1 MVPLK
6 PCGAA
11 HLLPDLSSHLTAHTE
26 QRKHKPNNCKPVSFA
41 FLLARALL
49 LLRKLIFFCQ
59 DIASFISPQLMK
71 TVQPAKQ
78 GCILKTNNILDDY
91 FWWKLV
97 LVIKN
102 DWRSLEKCFCQI
114 TVLLVSGDVLAKQGE
129 QCTEIFLCVLWHCP
143 SPGPKSHW
151 ASLLRS
157 SFILDMILFQKKQK
171 HKKPSSETNVIF
183 LFW

>member
-1 MVPLK
+1 MWSCSP
-6 PCGAA
+6 AA
-11 HLLPDLSSHLTAHTE
+11 RPVFSPHSTHWTEKAQAKQLQTSFLCPSSESCVASLEKTD
-26 QRKHKPNNCKPVSFA
+26 
-41 FLLARALL
+41 
-49 LLRKLIFFCQ
+49 FFCQ
-59 DIASFISPQLMK
+59 DIGPFISPQLMK

-78 GCILKTNNILDDY
+78 GYILKTNIILDDY

-114 TVLLVSGDVLAKQGE
+114 TVLLVSGDVLAKQGK

-143 SPGPKSHW
+143 SLGPKSPW
-151 ASLLRS
+151 DSAQI
-157 SFILDMILFQKKQK
+157 FIYSWHDFDYKKKNLQWNK
-171 HKKPSSETNVIF
+171 HFF